1 MAVVQRVIYCPQ
13 RAKSLRCVEKQKCP
27 NYTFVYASFLAAS
40 QQPAAITAVA
50 TRKRGVSGS
59 PSNRNDR
66 AALMKGGQGVVG
78 AGAGGADGALGVGVA
93 IDA

>member
-1 MAVVQRVIYCPQ
+1 MSVNAYNFDDSV
-13 RAKSLRCVEKQKCP
+13 
-27 NYTFVYASFLAAS
+27 LAAS

-66 AALMKGGQGVVG
+66 AALMKG
-78 AGAGGADGALGVGVA
+78 ARA
-93 IDA
+93 